1 MSYIHNEL
9 SHREFV
15 NRENHISHLDYNR
28 ENEFFNAVK
37 NGDREAVD
45 RLFLPFEN
53 EKLGILSY
61 DALRNIKYH
70 MVITLALIARACIE
84 GGLSMETA
92 YNLSDIYIQRLDMA
106 NTKEE
111 LNFLHREAINDYVGL
126 MDMLKNNKASHY
138 PKAVTLCVDY
148 IYDNL
153 HHKITLGDL
162 AKKAL
167 LSESYLSKLFK
178 KEVGVGIAEYIMDK
192 KIEAAGNMLKYTDSS
207 VLTISDYFC
216 FNSESH
222 FIRTFKA
229 KTGMTPKTYREK
241 YFRVR
246 MD

>member
-37 NGDREAVD
+37 NGDRETVD

-70 MVITLALIARACIE
+70 MVLTLALIARACIE

-167 LSESYLSKLFK
+167 LSES
-178 KEVGVGIAEYIMDK
+178 
-192 KIEAAGNMLKYTDSS
+192 
-207 VLTISDYFC
+207 C
-216 FNSESH
+216 
-222 FIRTFKA
+222 
-229 KTGMTPKTYREK
+229 
-241 YFRVR
+241 RVHNGQKN
-246 MD
+246 